1 MADKPDVFG
10 STGAHRAWVGEGTSV
25 AGAIRTPPSPRD
37 GARNWTGRPQPNA
50 RHAAIT
56 KSLFNFPSY
65 KSWTEKV
72 KSNWQKD
79 KDQKDSEEK

>member
-1 MADKPDVFG
+1 MADHKPDVFT
-10 STGAHRAWVGEGTSV
+10 STGAHRAWVGENAASS
-25 AGAIRTPPSPRD
+25 GAVRPLPPRD
-37 GARNWTGRPQPNA
+37 QGRNWTNRPQPNS

-72 KSNWQKD
+72 KTNWQPGEDKD
-79 KDQKDSEEK
+79 KE

>member
-1 MADKPDVFG
+1 MTDHKPDTFG
-10 STGAHRAWVGEGTSV
+10 STGAHRAWVGESAT
-25 AGAIRTPPSPRD
+25 AGAVRSLPPRE

-72 KSNWQKD
+72 KTHWQDPEKKD
-79 KDQKDSEEK
+79 KP